1 MKRRLTTLL
10 ALSVVL
16 VLGLALIRW
25 TTKTTPKHDL
35 PPAPAPAS
43 GAPDMRLAFLG
54 ADTDPWCKE
63 VEGELAAFCR
73 EQGWRYTAY
82 DCRGSRDIQARQVGE
97 LLRAGGADIAVLYT
111 AMTPEDESAREEWV
125 KTLCD
130 GGCRVV
136 TLGKKTGEE
145 SQAVCH
151 IGVTEEALL
160 TAAADFFQ
168 DSAGGVLLMPDVS
181 QDARTEAALTVF
193 PQKGLPIAEMGST
206 WGSVD
211 FARDYVTGALE
222 RHPQVEGV
230 VTFSR
235 TGVLGAA
242 EALADRAGVK
252 ILCLTYSP
260 ALKNE
265 MEQGRLDAALTP
277 STQEAVEALQ
287 KALPKVAKGER
298 PGDTELKVECV
309 TPSPQP

>member
-1 MKRRLTTLL
+1 MRRRLTTLL
-10 ALSVVL
+10 VLSVIL

-35 PPAPAPAS
+35 PPAPTSSS
-43 GAPDMRLAFLG
+43 GGSAVSLAFLG

-63 VEGELAAFCR
+63 VGGELAAFCR

-82 DCRGSRDIQARQVGE
+82 DCRGSQDIQAGQVGE
-97 LLRAGGADIAVLYT
+97 LLRAGGTDVVVLYT
-111 AMTPEDESAREEWV
+111 AMTPGDEAVCEERV

-136 TLGKKTGEE
+136 TLGKKAGETTP
-145 SQAVCH
+145 AACH
-151 IGVTEEALL
+151 IGITEEALL

-168 DSAGGVLLMPDVS
+168 DAAGGVLLMPDVS

-193 PQKGLPIAEMGST
+193 PQKGLLIAELGST

-211 FARDYVTGALE
+211 FTRDYVTGALE
-222 RHPQVEGV
+222 RHPQVGGV

-235 TGVLGAA
+235 TGVLGTAQ
-242 EALADRAGVK
+242 ALAERTGVK
-252 ILCLTYSP
+252 ILCLTFSP
-260 ALKNE
+260 ALEDE
-265 MEQGRLDAALTP
+265 MEQGRLDAALTS

-287 KALPKVAKGER
+287 KALPKVVKGEKLA
-298 PGDTELKVECV
+298 DIELKVECV